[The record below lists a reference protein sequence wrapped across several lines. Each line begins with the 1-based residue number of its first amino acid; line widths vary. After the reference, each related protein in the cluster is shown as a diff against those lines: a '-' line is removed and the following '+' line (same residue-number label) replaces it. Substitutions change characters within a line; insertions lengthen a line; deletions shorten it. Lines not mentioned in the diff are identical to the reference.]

1 MNIVYHEHHVTPCN
15 TMHHGQTAVAVL
27 CTAPLPCFIS
37 KASFVHDHASVPCAG
52 NSQAAITEQG
62 DSMSALP
69 HNHD

>member
-1 MNIVYHEHHVTPCN
+1 MDKQLLQCFS
-15 TMHHGQTAVAVL
+15 
-27 CTAPLPCFIS
+27 TAPLPCFIA